1 MILKEKMN
9 IFWDWGLDNNWQ
21 SRWRGVAADTQVSEA
36 RPTALRHTKDNYGDS
51 GFARMTT

>member
-1 MILKEKMN
+1 MILKEKIN
-9 IFWDWGLDNNWQ
+9 ILWDWGLDNNWQ